1 VFEGVIVGQPS
12 EDRRLVEALRR
23 GEEDAFS
30 ALLDHYYPA
39 MMRLALAYVHSRAVA
54 EEVVQETWLGLLQG
68 LARFEFRSSLQT
80 WIFRILTN
88 RAKTR
93 GQRESRYVP
102 LDSLGDDAMPEVPPE
117 RFGMVDRHWVTPPRS
132 WVGSPEETTLAQET
146 HASIQRAI
154 TTLPLNQRV
163 VITLRD
169 MEGWTAAEVCHALE
183 LSAANQRVLL
193 HRARST
199 VRRALEECFT
209 RA

>member
-1 VFEGVIVGQPS
+1 MLDGAGFGQSS
-12 EDRRLVEALRR
+12 EDTRLVEALCR
-23 GEEDAFS
+23 GEEAAFS
-30 ALLDHYYPA
+30 ALLDRYYPA

-68 LARFEFRSSLQT
+68 LARFEFRSSLRT

-93 GQRESRYVP
+93 GQCESRYVP
-102 LDSLGDDAMPEVPPE
+102 FDRVGDDNLPEVPPE
-117 RFGMVDRHWVTPPRS
+117 RFGAIDHHWVTPPRS
-132 WVGSPEETTLAQET
+132 WEGSPEETTLAQET
-146 HASIQRAI
+146 RASIQRAI
-154 TTLPLNQRV
+154 TTLPFNQRA

-169 MEGWTAAEVCHALE
+169 MEGWTAEEVCHLLE

-199 VRRALEECFT
+199 VRRDLEEYL
-209 RA
+209 AQV

>member
-1 VFEGVIVGQPS
+1 VFEAAGVGQSS
-12 EDRRLVEALRR
+12 EDRPLVEALCR
-23 GEEDAFS
+23 GEEAAFS
-30 ALLDHYYPA
+30 VLLDRYYPA
-39 MMRLALAYVHSRAVA
+39 MIRVALAYVHSHAVA

-68 LARFEFRSSLQT
+68 LTRFAFRSSLQT

-117 RFGMVDRHWVTPPRS
+117 RFGIVDGHWVTPPRS
-132 WVGSPEETTLAQET
+132 WAGSPEETTLAQET
-146 HASIQRAI
+146 HVSIRRTI
-154 TTLPLNQRV
+154 TTLPLNQRA

-169 MEGWTAAEVCHALE
+169 LEGWTADEVCHVLE

-199 VRRALEECFT
+199 VRRALEEYF
-209 RA
+209 AQA

>member
-1 VFEGVIVGQPS
+1 VFEAAGFGQSS
-12 EDRRLVEALRR
+12 EDRPLVEALRR
-23 GEEDAFS
+23 GEEAAFS
-30 ALLDHYYPA
+30 VLLDRYYPA
-39 MMRLALAYVHSRAVA
+39 MMRVALAYVHSHAVA

-68 LARFEFRSSLQT
+68 LTRFAFHSSLQT

-102 LDSLGDDAMPEVPPE
+102 LDSLGDDDLPEVSRG
-117 RFGMVDRHWVTPPRS
+117 RFDVVDHHWVTPPRS
-132 WVGSPEETTLAQET
+132 WAGSPEETTLAQET
-146 HASIQRAI
+146 HVSIRRTI
-154 TTLPLNQRV
+154 TTLPLNQRA

-169 MEGWTAAEVCHALE
+169 MEGWTADEVCHVLE

-199 VRRALEECFT
+199 VRRALEEYF
-209 RA
+209 AQA